1 MPRLIRTTTRL
12 TGLLL
17 ICLIALQSSTLILA
31 QDNPT
36 AEATPEPTRR
46 APPIPGTVITE
57 QDITVELLF
66 QTVQQ
71 GRAALVRVTGERLA
85 GARVHF
91 WQTTSD
97 CFNIPDDAYYCLI
110 AVSMDQ
116 TPRVYDFSVL
126 AWREDG
132 TRVTVPLQM
141 QVVNGNFIRQDFNL
155 SADRAYLIGPEVER
169 LEFARLDSIFAT
181 YTYERLWGDSG
192 FQVPIDSELTSP
204 FGAFRMINETVETR
218 HTGWDLRAPVGI
230 PVGAMAS
237 GRVAFAGLL
246 DIRGNYVAI
255 DHGYGIYSAYAH
267 LSQVHV
273 TRGQTITKGQIIGV
287 SGNTGRSGGPHLHWE
302 MVVNGQWVD
311 SADFLAMWLP

>member
-1 MPRLIRTTTRL
+1 
-12 TGLLL
+12 L

-31 QDNPT
+31 QDGT
-36 AEATPEPTRR
+36 AEATPEATQRR
-46 APPIPGTVITE
+46 VPPVPGTVITE
-57 QDITVELLF
+57 QGITVELLF
-66 QTVQQ
+66 QTVPQ
-71 GRAALVRVTGERLA
+71 GRAALVRVTGEHLA
-85 GARVHF
+85 GARVRF

-97 CFNIPDDAYYCLI
+97 CFLIPGDAYYGLI

-141 QVVNGNFIRQDFNL
+141 QVVLGNFIVQDFNL
-155 SADRAYLIGPEVER
+155 SADRAYLVDPEVER
-169 LEFARLDSIFAT
+169 LEFARLDSIFANF
-181 YTYERLWGDSG
+181 TYERLWDLDG
-192 FQVPIDSELTSP
+192 FQSPIESELTSP

-230 PVGAMAS
+230 PVMAMAS
-237 GRVAFAGLL
+237 GRVAYAGLM
-246 DIRGNYVAI
+246 DIRGNYVVI
-255 DHGYGIYSAYAH
+255 DHGYGVYSGYAH

-302 MVVNGQWVD
+302 TVVNGEWVD